1 MTFNAEFV
9 AVPQRINPLFVT
21 LEVTVPKAYLK
32 NETKNK
38 VKNENAWVMS
48 SGGFFVLPF
57 FFFLSVL
64 LIEPSN
70 LASSNQ
76 VQALFI
82 QIVYS
87 DFCTPEEMF

>member
-1 MTFNAEFV
+1 
-9 AVPQRINPLFVT
+9 
-21 LEVTVPKAYLK
+21 
-32 NETKNK
+32 
-38 VKNENAWVMS
+38 MS

-87 DFCTPEEMF
+87 DFCKPEEMFQPAEPCGTSTSGDCGPAVGIYLSYPSKKVLAWQA

>member
-1 MTFNAEFV
+1 MF
-9 AVPQRINPLFVT
+9 
-21 LEVTVPKAYLK
+21 
-32 NETKNK
+32 
-38 VKNENAWVMS
+38 
-48 SGGFFVLPF
+48 F

-87 DFCTPEEMF
+87 DFCTPEKMFQPAEPCGTSTSGDCGPAVGIYLSYPSKKVLAWQA